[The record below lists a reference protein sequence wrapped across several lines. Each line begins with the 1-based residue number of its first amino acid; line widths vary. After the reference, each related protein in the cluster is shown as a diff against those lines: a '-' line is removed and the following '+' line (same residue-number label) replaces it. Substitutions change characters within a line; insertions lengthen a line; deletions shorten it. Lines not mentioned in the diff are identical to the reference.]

1 MVYITV
7 KQSPMYRQMTLE
19 ELLYGNFKP
28 VMISNNCSN
37 TRTYAAESV
46 SQKFL
51 NKFDIPSMILKLVK
65 FNEST
70 ESLRSHTP
78 RSDLYHSFR
87 IPKRSGGL
95 RRIDAPNDDLMNA
108 LRQLKSILEDDFGA
122 LYHTSA
128 FAYVKK
134 RCTVDAVKRHQANES
149 RWFGKYDLS
158 NFFGST
164 TLDFVMKMLS
174 MIFPFS
180 EIMKNSLGRS
190 ELEKALSLAF
200 LNGGLPQGTP
210 LSPTLTNIMMIP
222 IDYKLTNTLRDYN
235 RQRFVYTRYA
245 DDFIISSRYDFDFKK
260 IENLI
265 VEIIKQ
271 FDAPFTIKA
280 SKTRYGSS
288 SGANWNLGVMLNSK
302 NEITVGHKKKRQF
315 QAMLSSYVMD
325 RKNGIRWDISD
336 IQAMEG
342 YRNYYRSVEKNTIDT
357 MVKHIG
363 EKFGVDIVSMIKKD
377 LNNCI

>member
-1 MVYITV
+1 
-7 KQSPMYRQMTLE
+7 
-19 ELLYGNFKP
+19 
-28 VMISNNCSN
+28 
-37 TRTYAAESV
+37 
-46 SQKFL
+46 
-51 NKFDIPSMILKLVK
+51 
-65 FNEST
+65 
-70 ESLRSHTP
+70 
-78 RSDLYHSFR
+78 
-87 IPKRSGGL
+87 
-95 RRIDAPNDDLMNA
+95 MNA

-134 RCTVDAVKRHQANES
+134 RCTVDAVKKHQANES

-180 EIMKNSLGRS
+180 EIMKDSLGRS

-260 IENLI
+260 IEELI
-265 VEIIKQ
+265 VETIKK

-325 RKNGIRWDISD
+325 SKNGIRWDISD

-357 MVKHIG
+357 MVKHVG

>member
-1 MVYITV
+1 
-7 KQSPMYRQMTLE
+7 
-19 ELLYGNFKP
+19 
-28 VMISNNCSN
+28 
-37 TRTYAAESV
+37 
-46 SQKFL
+46 
-51 NKFDIPSMILKLVK
+51 
-65 FNEST
+65 
-70 ESLRSHTP
+70 
-78 RSDLYHSFR
+78 
-87 IPKRSGGL
+87 
-95 RRIDAPNDDLMNA
+95 
-108 LRQLKSILEDDFGA
+108 
-122 LYHTSA
+122 
-128 FAYVKK
+128 
-134 RCTVDAVKRHQANES
+134 
-149 RWFGKYDLS
+149 
-158 NFFGST
+158 
-164 TLDFVMKMLS
+164 

-180 EIMKNSLGRS
+180 EIMKDSLGRS

-260 IENLI
+260 IEELI
-265 VEIIKQ
+265 VETIKK

-325 RKNGIRWDISD
+325 SKNGIRWDISD

-357 MVKHIG
+357 MVKHVG